1 MKILIDADACPATP
15 IAEHIAKLPANDHLK
30 MPKDLERV
38 LKNCY
43 YYDQLNKEQQR
54 AYYAM
59 KEGLLN
65 LQDSFAV
72 PMLSKKEL
80 SDIYFMIR
88 MDCPEIFYSVTFSYK
103 YYADSTAV

>member
-1 MKILIDADACPATP
+1 M
-15 IAEHIAKLPANDHLK
+15 AKAGN
-30 MPKDLERV
+30 
-38 LKNCY
+38 Y
-43 YYDQLNKEQQR
+43 YYERLNKEQQR

-88 MDCPEIFYSVTFSYK
+88 MDHPAIFYSVTFSYK
-103 YYADSTAV
+103 YYTNSTMES

>member
-1 MKILIDADACPATP
+1 M
-15 IAEHIAKLPANDHLK
+15 AKAGN
-30 MPKDLERV
+30 
-38 LKNCY
+38 Y
-43 YYDQLNKEQQR
+43 YYDQLNKEQQK

-88 MDCPEIFYSVTFSYK
+88 MDCPAIFYSVTFSYK
-103 YYADSTAV
+103 YYADSTVVEMGRSISFQRIKLRNIVRRWSQG

>member
-1 MKILIDADACPATP
+1 M
-15 IAEHIAKLPANDHLK
+15 AKASN
-30 MPKDLERV
+30 
-38 LKNCY
+38 Y

-65 LQDSFAV
+65 LKDSFPV
-72 PMLSKKEL
+72 PMLSGKEL

-88 MDCPEIFYSVTFSYK
+88 MDCPEIFYSVTFTYK
-103 YYADSTAV
+103 